1 MSAGQP
7 QSQELNDWYAFFEQ
21 CPFAMQIFRIDG
33 TLVALNQA
41 AMQLWGIHPDTTG
54 VGTFNLLQDPQV
66 AEQQA
71 LPLIQRAMQGETV
84 QTPFLRFNPRRAG
97 VGQDTE
103 KWFQTTYF
111 PLRDTHGTITHLG
124 SVARDVRAEFEQ
136 QQAMETAQQEI
147 EAQREMISELSSPVV
162 KVWEGILTVPLVGVI
177 DARRATAIT
186 ESLLE
191 AIVQHQ
197 AERVILDITGVA
209 TVDTQVANYLVSAAS
224 ACRLLGSE
232 VALVGIG
239 SEIAQTLVHLGVD
252 LSTLVTRADLQAGL
266 AWAFERQKLTVSS
279 LAEHRPP
286 HQPALSAS

>member
-7 QSQELNDWYAFFEQ
+7 PDQELHDWYSFFEQ
-21 CPFAMQIFRIDG
+21 CPLAMQVFHLDG
-33 TLVALNQA
+33 TLVAVNQA
-41 AMQLWGIHPDTTG
+41 AMQLWGVSLETAG
-54 VGTFNLLQDPQV
+54 VGTFNLLQEPQV

-71 LPLIQRAMQGETV
+71 LPFIHRAIQGETV
-84 QTPFLRFNPRRAG
+84 QTPFLRFDPRRAG
-97 VGQDTE
+97 LGQDKE

-111 PLRDTHGTITHLG
+111 PLRDKHGTITHFG
-124 SVARDVRAEFEQ
+124 AVARDVLAEVQQ
-136 QQAMETAQQEI
+136 QQAIETAQQEI

-177 DARRATAIT
+177 DARRATTIT

-266 AWAFERQKLTVSS
+266 AWAFERQKLAVSS
-279 LAEHRPP
+279 VAEQRPSQ
-286 HQPALSAS
+286 QPALSTS

>member
-7 QSQELNDWYAFFEQ
+7 ESQGLHDWYAFFEQ
-21 CPFAMQIFRIDG
+21 CPLAMQVFRVDG
-33 TLVALNQA
+33 MLVAVNQA
-41 AMQLWGIHPDTTG
+41 AMQLWGVSPETAG
-54 VGTFNLLQDPQV
+54 VGTFNLLKDPQV

-71 LPLIQRAMQGETV
+71 LPFIQQAIQGETV
-84 QTPFLRFNPRRAG
+84 QTPFLRFDPARAG
-97 VGQDTE
+97 MGQSME

-111 PLRDTHGTITHLG
+111 PLRDTTGAITHFG
-124 SVARDVRAEFEQ
+124 AVARDVLAEVQQ
-136 QQAMETAQQEI
+136 QQAIETAQREI

-177 DARRATAIT
+177 DARRATTIT

-279 LAEHRPP
+279 LAEHSPA
-286 HQPALSAS
+286 HQSALSIS